1 MATPDPL
8 KLYKCTYEDCS
19 ASFSS
24 VKDMKRHKKYSD
36 EHDYCHKCDEDFQ
49 SVDDLSQH
57 KAWRPDQHG
66 KACRICGEEFKTTS
80 GLRRHIQL
88 NHRTNQKILCIG
100 CGEDFYN
107 ATQYIDH
114 LEFGHC
120 KVIPPAQFTGH
131 ILHKHILF
139 DLLGG
144 GETLDRFL
152 EKVSKFNTL
161 SDDDSDD
168 NDGGVRLD
176 GDDGEIL
183 AFNDG
188 NQARQIPYKAMEPEL
203 MGEQEDDNT
212 TRCSTAFE
220 SLSLSGASESTLK
233 PRGGNSS
240 KTSVDGTERAWTG
253 RSSSK
258 LFPDARPT
266 PLLADF
272 TIQERQLERTHGV
285 NIMKTRFWDP
295 TSKDWSAE
303 RFYNPL
309 SKSFSCPF
317 PCEQTFANDKMLAD
331 HITGEHRLHRINCAR
346 CLKYFDSIT
355 ALVRHC
361 ETPNSRCN
369 VREATDFNMF
379 LDRITGGFLT
389 VEEITRPEFLH
400 NPSVRITDPDTGKR
414 QEYTPPNATMLQ
426 FKSAIPP
433 DWNAPRK
440 VAAQIGGGD
449 TNTQGGGQMSFW

>member
-1 MATPDPL
+1 
-8 KLYKCTYEDCS
+8 
-19 ASFSS
+19 
-24 VKDMKRHKKYSD
+24 MKRHKKNSD

-66 KACRICGEEFKTTS
+66 KACRICGEEFKSTS
-80 GLRRHIQL
+80 GLRRHIEL
-88 NHRTNQKILCIG
+88 NHRTNQKIPCIG
-100 CGEDFYN
+100 CGEEFYN

-131 ILHKHILF
+131 ILHKHIIF
-139 DLLGG
+139 ELLRG

-152 EKVSKFNTL
+152 DKVSRFNAF
-161 SDDDSDD
+161 SDDDDDDD

-176 GDDGEIL
+176 GDAREML
-183 AFNDG
+183 AFDDG
-188 NQARQIPYKAMEPEL
+188 DQARQISYKAMKPEL
-203 MGEQEDDNT
+203 IGEDEDET
-212 TRCSTAFE
+212 ARCSIALET
-220 SLSLSGASESTLK
+220 LSLSGASESTVN
-233 PRGGNSS
+233 PRGGKSYQ
-240 KTSVDGTERAWTG
+240 TSVTDTTDKIWMG
-253 RSSSK
+253 RSSNK
-258 LFPDARPT
+258 LFPNAQPT
-266 PLLADF
+266 PPPADF
-272 TIQERQLERTHGV
+272 AVQERQLERTHGV

-295 TSKDWSAE
+295 TSKDWRAE

-309 SKSFSCPF
+309 SKNFSCPF
-317 PCEQTFANDKMLAD
+317 PCEQTFANDKMLAE
-331 HITGEHRLHRINCAR
+331 HITDEHRLHRINCAR

-361 ETPNSRCN
+361 ETPSSRCN
-369 VREATDFNMF
+369 VREATDFNLF

-389 VEEITRPEFLH
+389 VEEVTRPEFLH
-400 NPSVRITDPDTGKR
+400 NPSVRITDPETGRK
-414 QEYTPPNATMLQ
+414 QEYTPPSASMLQ
-426 FKSAIPP
+426 FKSATPP

-449 TNTQGGGQMSFW
+449 TNTQGGQSTFW